1 MKENQVRLP
10 YRRGH
15 TVLRQ
20 SLPQKTEHVLF
31 VRMTDTQVE
40 DDDGDY
46 ALFAGNL
53 IHLGYKSKMSSTI
66 QTQKWEWGW
75 ILKNTL
81 NFEVIDWVATVAE
94 TWVQF
99 RSDFQSD
106 SRVLKKVFWTFSYL
120 YLWHTMRLYAKKLLK
135 TLKFWKSL
143 NSLCKSGSRPQKSPK
158 IAQKTDLSIAI
169 YSSFWIGMVY
179 FKCFLVNPHV
189 QTVQNMYGKGG

>member
-1 MKENQVRLP
+1 MCLFYNRNKKATEVIEFIFKSITLLNKHSVNFVKLNCKQWNQVRLP

-46 ALFAGNL
+46 ALFARNL

-94 TWVQF
+94 TWVQC
-99 RSDFQSD
+99 RSDIQND
-106 SRVLKKVFWTFSYL
+106 SRVLKKVLTAFSFIPIASPNFGQ
-120 YLWHTMRLYAKKLLK
+120 HCQKKAR
-135 TLKFWKSL
+135 SH
-143 NSLCKSGSRPQKSPK
+143 
-158 IAQKTDLSIAI
+158 
-169 YSSFWIGMVY
+169 
-179 FKCFLVNPHV
+179 FLP
-189 QTVQNMYGKGG
+189 

>member
-1 MKENQVRLP
+1 MKKNQVRHP

-66 QTQKWEWGW
+66 QTQK
-75 ILKNTL
+75 
-81 NFEVIDWVATVAE
+81 
-94 TWVQF
+94 
-99 RSDFQSD
+99 
-106 SRVLKKVFWTFSYL
+106 
-120 YLWHTMRLYAKKLLK
+120 
-135 TLKFWKSL
+135 
-143 NSLCKSGSRPQKSPK
+143 
-158 IAQKTDLSIAI
+158 
-169 YSSFWIGMVY
+169 
-179 FKCFLVNPHV
+179 
-189 QTVQNMYGKGG
+189 